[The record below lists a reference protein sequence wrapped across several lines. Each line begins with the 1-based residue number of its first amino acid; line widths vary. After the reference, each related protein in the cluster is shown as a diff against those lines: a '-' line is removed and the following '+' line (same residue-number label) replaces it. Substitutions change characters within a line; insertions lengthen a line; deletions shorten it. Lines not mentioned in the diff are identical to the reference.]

1 MVEQQFAPWLT
12 QRSWK
17 EAVRFCKVVAVLLP
31 LVIFT
36 IDVAVLLDPVRRS
49 QPLALAM
56 IVWHLLAEAF
66 CLSVVHA
73 DRRGLHRGRPGQW
86 LMFAAAGI
94 VVLAT
99 YVGAVSWLRQG
110 DVSLYALGIVFVAT
124 MLSTPTHYRRPLYFA
139 SLAVMT
145 IPMLL
150 NYTGPV
156 PLFHAVLHPM
166 CVVLVALQLDKYAYS
181 HNLELYK
188 EMRRAD
194 SERARADKVLFNV
207 LPTSIA
213 NELKRAEKVN
223 AVKFDQMGVM
233 FADIVGFTSFSQALA
248 PQALVVVLD
257 QIFSRFD
264 SLVEKY
270 GLEKIKTIGDAYMAV
285 SHKETGKL
293 VLLALDM
300 LDAIALHNRQNGT
313 DLQLRIGL
321 HVGPTVA
328 GVIGVKRFLYDVW
341 GDTVNIASRM
351 ESSSEPGRVQ
361 VTEAVF
367 EQLRGQ
373 FDFECRGKVAVK
385 GMGPMT
391 TWFVDRP
398 QAWIE
403 ERPLQNSEVA

>member
-36 IDVAVLLDPVRRS
+36 VDVAVLLDPVRRS

-56 IVWHLLAEAF
+56 VAWHVLAEAF
-66 CLSVVHA
+66 CLSIVYA
-73 DRRGLHRGRPGQW
+73 DRRGLHRRRPDRW
-86 LMFAAAGI
+86 LMFAAVGVI
-94 VVLAT
+94 FLAT

-124 MLSTPTHYRRPLYFA
+124 MLSTPAHYRRPFYGL
-139 SLAVMT
+139 SLLVIAV
-145 IPMLL
+145 PMVA
-150 NYTGPV
+150 NYQGAGA
-156 PLFHAVLHPM
+156 LFNALLHPL
-166 CVVLVALQLDKYAYS
+166 CVVLVALQLDKYAYA

-194 SERARADKVLFNV
+194 NERARADKVLFNV

-223 AVKFDQMGVM
+223 AVKFEQMGVM

-285 SHKETGKL
+285 SHKETEKL

-300 LDAIALHNRQNGT
+300 LDAIAQHNRQNGT
-313 DLQLRIGL
+313 GLQLRIGL
-321 HVGPTVA
+321 HVGPAVA

-341 GDTVNIASRM
+341 GDTVNVASRM
-351 ESSSEPGRVQ
+351 ESSGEPGKVQ

-367 EQLRGQ
+367 EQLRGR
-373 FDFECRGKVAVK
+373 FDFECRGKLAVK
-385 GMGPMT
+385 GMGTMT
-391 TWFVDRP
+391 TYFVDRP

>member
-1 MVEQQFAPWLT
+1 MVEQQFGPWLT

-36 IDVAVLLDPVRRS
+36 VDVAVLLDPVRRA

-56 IVWHLLAEAF
+56 IGWHLLAEAF
-66 CLSVVHA
+66 CVAIVYA
-73 DRRGLHRGRPGQW
+73 NRRGLHRARPQRW
-86 LMFAAAGI
+86 LMLAAAGI
-94 VVLAT
+94 IVLAT
-99 YVGAVSWLRQG
+99 CVGAVSWLRQG

-124 MLSTPTHYRRPLYFA
+124 MLSTPAPYRRPLYLA
-139 SLAVMT
+139 SLLVIS
-145 IPMLL
+145 IPMFL
-150 NYTGPV
+150 NYEGAG
-156 PLFHAVLHPM
+156 PLFNAVLHPL
-166 CVVLVALQLDKYAYS
+166 CVVLVALQLDKYAYA

-194 SERARADKVLFNV
+194 NERARADKVLFNV

-223 AVKFDQMGVM
+223 AVKFEQMGVM

-264 SLVEKY
+264 SLVERY

-285 SHKETGKL
+285 SHKETEKL
-293 VLLALDM
+293 VALALDM

-313 DLQLRIGL
+313 ELQLRIGI
-321 HVGPTVA
+321 HVGPAVA

-341 GDTVNIASRM
+341 GDTVNVASRM
-351 ESSSEPGRVQ
+351 ESSGEPGKVQ

-367 EQLRGQ
+367 EQLRDR
-373 FDFECRGKVAVK
+373 FDFECRGEVAVK

-391 TWFVDRP
+391 TYFVDRP

-403 ERPLQNSEVA
+403 DRPRQNSAVA